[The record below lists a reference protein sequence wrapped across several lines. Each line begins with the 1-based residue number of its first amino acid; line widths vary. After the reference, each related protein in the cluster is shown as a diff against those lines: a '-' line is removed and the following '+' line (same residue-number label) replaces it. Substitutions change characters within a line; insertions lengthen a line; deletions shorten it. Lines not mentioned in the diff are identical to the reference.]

1 MSGPR
6 TIADLNRE
14 RENDQRGRL
23 GAAAQPQSSDA
34 APLLGYGAVMGTPE
48 EARREKFW
56 DMLKFTF
63 CPLFRLQ
70 SFIFL
75 ITIVDIIYFFI
86 SVGYHNDPD
95 KFLTPSLKSLDDL
108 GAKDA
113 YRLKHDV
120 QLWRWFTPMLLHVNM
135 FHITS
140 NMIMQ
145 MILGFRL
152 EPTVGV
158 WRTIIVYISSAIGG
172 VLFSCLVSPDTLAV
186 GASTSIFGIIGAML
200 CWIIMNWSS
209 LGDSPG
215 KIFTVIWLVMLL
227 VFNIIIGFSSEHTDN
242 WGHFGGFITGFC
254 IAPLVTQ
261 FLAQASPQQK
271 KAWRLACGGTL
282 AVYVILGFTLFYT
295 DVHTEKHDY

>member
-1 MSGPR
+1 
-6 TIADLNRE
+6 
-14 RENDQRGRL
+14 
-23 GAAAQPQSSDA
+23 
-34 APLLGYGAVMGTPE
+34 
-48 EARREKFW
+48 
-56 DMLKFTF
+56 
-63 CPLFRLQ
+63 
-70 SFIFL
+70 
-75 ITIVDIIYFFI
+75 
-86 SVGYHNDPD
+86 
-95 KFLTPSLKSLDDL
+95 
-108 GAKDA
+108 
-113 YRLKHDV
+113 
-120 QLWRWFTPMLLHVNM
+120 MLLHVDM

-227 VFNIIIGFSSEHTDN
+227 VFNIIIGFVKN
-242 WGHFGGFITGFC
+242 N
-254 IAPLVTQ
+254 
-261 FLAQASPQQK
+261 
-271 KAWRLACGGTL
+271 
-282 AVYVILGFTLFYT
+282 
-295 DVHTEKHDY
+295 